1 MIDDA
6 RRRGSEMPEVAGSIG
21 VALLLIAF
29 FLNLFGL
36 ISPDSRVYQ
45 SMNAVGAG
53 ISCYA
58 SYLIGFAPFVVLEAT
73 WCAVAILAM
82 VRGRR

>member
-1 MIDDA
+1 M
-6 RRRGSEMPEVAGSIG
+6 SLSEVAGSIG
-21 VALLLIAF
+21 VATLLIAF

-36 ISPDSRVYQ
+36 LASDSRVYQ
-45 SMNAVGAG
+45 FMNAVGAG

-73 WCAVAILAM
+73 WCAVAVFAI
-82 VRGRR
+82 VRSRR

>member
-1 MIDDA
+1 MSIA
-6 RRRGSEMPEVAGSIG
+6 EIFGSFG

-29 FLNLFGL
+29 FMNLFGL
-36 ISPDSRVYQ
+36 MSSDSRSYQ
-45 SMNAVGAG
+45 AINAIGAG

-73 WCAVAILAM
+73 WCAVAVVAM
-82 VRGRR
+82 IRNAR

>member
-1 MIDDA
+1 MA
-6 RRRGSEMPEVAGSIG
+6 LSEIAGSIG

-36 ISPDSRVYQ
+36 MSSDSRLYQ
-45 SMNAVGAG
+45 AINAIGAG

-73 WCAVAILAM
+73 WCAVAVVAIIRSA
-82 VRGRR
+82 RA

>member
-1 MIDDA
+1 MSIA
-6 RRRGSEMPEVAGSIG
+6 EIFGSIG

-29 FLNLFGL
+29 FMNLFGL
-36 ISPDSRVYQ
+36 MSSDSRAYQ
-45 SMNAVGAG
+45 AINAIGAG

-73 WCAVAILAM
+73 WCAVAVVAM
-82 VRGRR
+82 IRNAQR

>member
-1 MIDDA
+1 MA
-6 RRRGSEMPEVAGSIG
+6 LSEVAGSLG

-29 FLNLFGL
+29 FMNLFGL
-36 ISPDSRVYQ
+36 MSSDSRLYQ
-45 SMNAVGAG
+45 AINAIGAG

-73 WCAVAILAM
+73 WCAVAVIAM
-82 VRGRR
+82 FRTARA

>member
-1 MIDDA
+1 MSV
-6 RRRGSEMPEVAGSIG
+6 SEVTGSIG
-21 VALLLIAF
+21 VGILLIAF

-36 ISPDSRVYQ
+36 MSSDSRGYQ
-45 SMNAVGAG
+45 GMNAVGAG

-73 WCAVAILAM
+73 WCAVAVIAII
-82 VRGRR
+82 RNPPE

>member
-1 MIDDA
+1 MSIA
-6 RRRGSEMPEVAGSIG
+6 EIFGSIG

-29 FLNLFGL
+29 FMNLFGL
-36 ISPDSRVYQ
+36 MSSDSRGYQ
-45 SMNAVGAG
+45 AINAIGAG

-73 WCAVAILAM
+73 WCAVAVVAM
-82 VRGRR
+82 SRNTRG

>member
-1 MIDDA
+1 MSASQII
-6 RRRGSEMPEVAGSIG
+6 GSLG

-29 FLNLFGL
+29 FMNSFGML
-36 ISPDSRVYQ
+36 ASDSRSYQ
-45 SMNAVGAG
+45 MMNVVGAA

-73 WCAVAILAM
+73 WCAVALFAM
-82 VRGRR
+82 ARGRQ